1 MAVKFS
7 NSARTTLTANIA
19 AGVTALP
26 IASNS
31 LFPALTSDD
40 WVYVTINSEVIKVT
54 SSASTSLTCVAT
66 TAGHSSGD
74 AVEIR
79 VSSEMLTD
87 IANNTTIANNA
98 AVAMSIALG

>member
-7 NSARTTLTANIA
+7 NSARTALTANIA

-26 IASNS
+26 IASNT
-31 LFPALTSDD
+31 LFPTLGSDD

-54 SSASTSLTCVAT
+54 SIASTSLTCVT
-66 TAGHSSGD
+66 TSDGHTSGD

-79 VSSEMLTD
+79 VSSEMLTE
-87 IANNTTIANNA
+87 IAENTVIANNA

>member
-7 NSARTTLTANIA
+7 NACATTLTSNIA

-26 IASNS
+26 IASS
-31 LFPALTSDD
+31 STFPTIGAGDHL
-40 WVYVTINSEVIKVT
+40 YVTINSEVIKVT
-54 SSASTSLTCVAT
+54 ATASTSLTCVAT
-66 TAGHSSGD
+66 SNGHSSGD

-87 IANNTTIANNA
+87 IAENTVIANNA

>member
-7 NSARTTLTANIA
+7 NSAQTALTANIA
-19 AGVTALP
+19 AGVTTLP
-26 IASNS
+26 ITSNS
-31 LFPALTSDD
+31 TFPTLTSDD

-54 SSASTSLTCVAT
+54 SIASTSLTCVAT
-66 TAGHSSGD
+66 SDAHSSGD

-79 VSSEMLTD
+79 VSAEMLTD
-87 IANNTTIANNA
+87 IADNTVIANNA

>member
-26 IASNS
+26 ITSNS
-31 LFPALTSDD
+31 TFPTLTSDD

-54 SSASTSLTCVAT
+54 SIASTSLTCVAT
-66 TAGHSSGD
+66 SNAHSSGD

-87 IANNTTIANNA
+87 IANNTVIANNA

>member
-7 NSARTTLTANIA
+7 NACATTLTSNIA

-26 IASNS
+26 IVSS
-31 LFPALTSDD
+31 STFPTLGAGDHL
-40 WVYVTINSEVIKVT
+40 YVTINNEVIKVT
-54 SSASTSLTCVAT
+54 TVASTSLTCVAT
-66 TAGHSSGD
+66 SNGHSSGD

-87 IANNTTIANNA
+87 IATDTTVANNA

>member
-7 NSARTTLTANIA
+7 NSARTTLTATIA

-26 IASNS
+26 ITSSS
-31 LFPALTSDD
+31 LFPTLTSDD

-54 SSASTSLTCVAT
+54 SIASTSLTCVAT
-66 TAGHSSGD
+66 SDGHTSGD

-87 IANNTTIANNA
+87 IADNTTIANNA

>member
-7 NSARTTLTANIA
+7 NACATTLTSNIS

-26 IASNS
+26 IASSS
-31 LFPALTSDD
+31 LFPTLGTGDHL
-40 WVYVTINSEVIKVT
+40 YVTINSEVIKVT
-54 SSASTSLTCVAT
+54 TVASTSLTCEETSNA
-66 TAGHSSGD
+66 HSSGD

-79 VSSEMLTD
+79 VSAEMLTD
-87 IANNTTIANNA
+87 IAEDTVVANNA

>member
-7 NSARTTLTANIA
+7 NNAQSALTANIA

-31 LFPALTSDD
+31 LFPSLTSAD

-54 SSASTSLTCVAT
+54 ATASTSLTCIAT
-66 TAGHSSGD
+66 TAGHSLGD
-74 AVEIR
+74 SVEIR

-87 IANNTTIANNA
+87 IAESTTIANNA

>member
-7 NSARTTLTANIA
+7 NTCATTLTANIA

-26 IASNS
+26 ITSNS
-31 LFPALTSDD
+31 LFPTLTSDD

-66 TAGHSSGD
+66 SNAHSSGD
-74 AVEIR
+74 SVEIR
-79 VSSEMLTD
+79 VSAEMLTD
-87 IANNTTIANNA
+87 IASDTVIANSA
-98 AVAMSIALG
+98 AISMSIALG

>member
-7 NSARTTLTANIA
+7 NSARTSLTANIA

-26 IASNS
+26 IVSNS
-31 LFPALTSDD
+31 LFPTLTSDD

-54 SSASTSLTCVAT
+54 SIASTSLTCVAT
-66 TAGHSSGD
+66 TAGHTSGD

-87 IANNTTIANNA
+87 IASDTTIANNA

>member
-26 IASNS
+26 ITSNS
-31 LFPALTSDD
+31 LFPTLTSDD
-40 WVYVTINSEVIKVT
+40 WLYVTINNEVIKVT

-66 TAGHSSGD
+66 SDAHTSGD
-74 AVEIR
+74 AVEIS

-87 IANNTTIANNA
+87 IADNTVIANNA

>member
-7 NSARTTLTANIA
+7 NSARTTLTATIA

-26 IASNS
+26 ITSSS
-31 LFPALTSDD
+31 LFPTLTSDD

-66 TAGHSSGD
+66 TAGHSLGD
-74 AVEIR
+74 NVEIR

-87 IANNTTIANNA
+87 IADNTTIANNA

>member
-7 NSARTTLTANIA
+7 NSAQTTLTANIA

-31 LFPALTSDD
+31 LFPSLTSAD

-54 SSASTSLTCVAT
+54 ATASTSLTCVAT
-66 TAGHSSGD
+66 SAGHTSGD

-87 IANNTTIANNA
+87 IADNTVIANNA

>member
-19 AGVTALP
+19 SGVTALP
-26 IASNS
+26 IASSS
-31 LFPALTSDD
+31 LFPTLTSDD

-54 SSASTSLTCVAT
+54 SIASTSLTCVAT
-66 TAGHSSGD
+66 SDAHSSGD

-87 IANNTTIANNA
+87 IADNTKIANNA

>member
-7 NSARTTLTANIA
+7 NSARTTLTASIA

-26 IASNS
+26 IASSS
-31 LFPALTSDD
+31 LFPTLTSDD

-54 SSASTSLTCVAT
+54 SIAATSLTCVAT
-66 TAGHSSGD
+66 SGGHSLGD

-87 IANNTTIANNA
+87 IADNTTIANNA

>member
-26 IASNS
+26 ITSSS
-31 LFPALTSDD
+31 LFPTLTSDD
-40 WVYVTINSEVIKVT
+40 WLYVTINSEVIKVT
-54 SSASTSLTCVAT
+54 SSAATSLTCVAT
-66 TAGHSSGD
+66 SDAHTSGD

-87 IANNTTIANNA
+87 IADNTVIANNA

>member
-7 NSARTTLTANIA
+7 NSARTTLTSNIA

-31 LFPALTSDD
+31 LFPTLTSDD
-40 WVYVTINSEVIKVT
+40 WLYVTINSEVIKVT
-54 SSASTSLTCVAT
+54 AVASTSLTCVAT
-66 TAGHSSGD
+66 SNGHSSGD

-87 IANNTTIANNA
+87 IATDTTVANNA

>member
-26 IASNS
+26 ITSNS
-31 LFPALTSDD
+31 LFPTLTSDD

-54 SSASTSLTCVAT
+54 SIASTSLTCVTT
-66 TAGHSSGD
+66 TAGHSLGD
-74 AVEIR
+74 NVEIR

>member
-7 NSARTTLTANIA
+7 NTCVTTLTANIA

-31 LFPALTSDD
+31 LFPTLTSDD
-40 WVYVTINSEVIKVT
+40 WLYVTINSEVLKVSAT
-54 SSASTSLTCVAT
+54 ASTSLTCVAT
-66 TAGHSSGD
+66 SNAHSSGD

-79 VSSEMLTD
+79 GSAEMLTD
-87 IANNTTIANNA
+87 IAENTVIANNA

>member
-7 NSARTTLTANIA
+7 NSAQTALTANIA

-26 IASNS
+26 IASS
-31 LFPALTSDD
+31 STFPTLTSDD

-54 SSASTSLTCVAT
+54 SIASTSLTCVAT
-66 TAGHSSGD
+66 SNAHSSGD

-79 VSSEMLTD
+79 VSAEMLTD
-87 IANNTTIANNA
+87 IADNTVIANNA

>member
-7 NSARTTLTANIA
+7 NTCATTLTSNIA

-26 IASNS
+26 IASS
-31 LFPALTSDD
+31 STFPTLGAGDHL
-40 WVYVTINSEVIKVT
+40 YVTINSEVIKVT
-54 SSASTSLTCVAT
+54 TVASTSLTCVAT
-66 TAGHSSGD
+66 SNGHSSGD

-87 IANNTTIANNA
+87 IAENTVIANNA

>member
-7 NSARTTLTANIA
+7 NSAQSALTANIA
-19 AGVTALP
+19 AGVTTLP
-26 IASNS
+26 IISS
-31 LFPALTSDD
+31 STFPTLTSDD

-54 SSASTSLTCVAT
+54 SIASTSLTCVAT
-66 TAGHSSGD
+66 SNAHSSGD

-79 VSSEMLTD
+79 VSAEMLTD
-87 IANNTTIANNA
+87 IADNTVIANNA

>member
-7 NSARTTLTANIA
+7 NSAQTTLTSNIS
-19 AGVTALP
+19 AGVTTLP
-26 IASNS
+26 ITSS
-31 LFPALTSDD
+31 STFPTLGTGDHL
-40 WVYVTINSEVIKVT
+40 YVTINSEVIKVT
-54 SSASTSLTCVAT
+54 AVASTSLTCVAT
-66 TAGHSSGD
+66 SNGHSSGD

-87 IANNTTIANNA
+87 ITTDTTVANNA

>member
-7 NSARTTLTANIA
+7 NSCATTLTATIA
-19 AGVTALP
+19 SGVTALP
-26 IASNS
+26 VASSS
-31 LFPALTSDD
+31 LFPTLTSDD
-40 WVYVTINSEVIKVT
+40 WVYVSINDEVIKVT
-54 SSASTSLTCVAT
+54 SIASTSLTCVAT
-66 TAGHSSGD
+66 TAGHASGD

-87 IANNTTIANNA
+87 IADNTTIANNA

>member
-7 NSARTTLTANIA
+7 NNAQSALTANIA

-26 IASNS
+26 IVSSSTFPS
-31 LFPALTSDD
+31 LSSGDY
-40 WVYVTINSEVIKVT
+40 VYVSINSEVIKVT
-54 SSASTSLTCVAT
+54 AIASTSLTCIAT
-66 TAGHSSGD
+66 TAAHTSGNS
-74 AVEIR
+74 VEIR
-79 VSSEMLTD
+79 VSSEMLSD

>member
-7 NSARTTLTANIA
+7 NACATTLTSNIA

-26 IASNS
+26 IASS
-31 LFPALTSDD
+31 STFPTLGTGDHL
-40 WVYVTINSEVIKVT
+40 YVTINSEVIKVT
-54 SSASTSLTCVAT
+54 AVASTSLTCVAT
-66 TAGHSSGD
+66 SNGDSSGD
-74 AVEIR
+74 DVEIR

-87 IANNTTIANNA
+87 IATDTTVANNA

>member
-7 NSARTTLTANIA
+7 NSARTALTANIA

-26 IASNS
+26 IVSSS
-31 LFPALTSDD
+31 LFPTLTSDD

-54 SSASTSLTCVAT
+54 SIASTSLTCVT
-66 TAGHSSGD
+66 TSDAHSSGD

-87 IANNTTIANNA
+87 IADNTVIANNA

>member
-7 NSARTTLTANIA
+7 NACETTLTSNIA

-26 IASNS
+26 ITSS
-31 LFPALTSDD
+31 STFPTLTSDD
-40 WVYVTINSEVIKVT
+40 WLYVTINSEVIKVT
-54 SSASTSLTCVAT
+54 AVASTSLTCVAT
-66 TAGHSSGD
+66 SNGHSSGD

-87 IANNTTIANNA
+87 IATDATVANNA

>member
-7 NSARTTLTANIA
+7 NSAQTALTANIA

-31 LFPALTSDD
+31 TFPTLTSDD

-54 SSASTSLTCVAT
+54 SIASTSLTCIAT
-66 TAGHSSGD
+66 SAGHTSGD

-79 VSSEMLTD
+79 VSAEMLTD
-87 IANNTTIANNA
+87 IADNTVIANNA

>member
-26 IASNS
+26 IVSNS
-31 LFPALTSDD
+31 LFPTLTSDD
-40 WVYVTINSEVIKVT
+40 WLYVTIDSEVIKVT
-54 SSASTSLTCVAT
+54 ATAATSLTCTAT
-66 TAGHSSGD
+66 TAAHSSGD
-74 AVEIR
+74 NVDLR

-87 IANNTTIANNA
+87 IAENTTIANNA

>member
-7 NSARTTLTANIA
+7 NSAQTALTANIA
-19 AGVTALP
+19 AGVTTLP
-26 IASNS
+26 ISS
-31 LFPALTSDD
+31 SSTFPTLTSDD
-40 WVYVTINSEVIKVT
+40 WAYVTINNEVIKVT
-54 SSASTSLTCVAT
+54 SIASTSLTCVAT
-66 TAGHSSGD
+66 SDAHSSGD

-87 IANNTTIANNA
+87 IADNTVIANNA